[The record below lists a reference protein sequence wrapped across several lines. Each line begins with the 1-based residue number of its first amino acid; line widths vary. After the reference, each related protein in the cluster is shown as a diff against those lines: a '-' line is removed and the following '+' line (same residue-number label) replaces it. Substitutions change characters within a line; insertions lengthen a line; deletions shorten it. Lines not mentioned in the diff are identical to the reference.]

1 VSDEDARRGVRY
13 LLNGG
18 LSSLGPEE
26 FDKLLAV
33 VLQEE
38 LRTGPDRI
46 RTWEHL
52 HSLSLSCM
60 LISRALD
67 EGLKKVPPNFGAPGS
82 AARTSDADLL
92 CPSCKH
98 SINGHMREKHRD
110 WESRYRPHCSA
121 IGCGCGISQQEIE
134 EHHNKWRAQQQAD
147 FRRQTTKD
155 HGITYDQD
163 NAD

>member
-26 FDKLLAV
+26 FDKLLGAV
-33 VLQEE
+33 LNEE
-38 LRTGPDRI
+38 LRSGPDRI
-46 RTWEHL
+46 RTWEQL
-52 HSLSLSCM
+52 HTLSLSCA
-60 LISRALD
+60 LISKALD
-67 EGLKKVPPNFGAPGS
+67 EGLKRVPASLGAPGS
-82 AARTSDADLL
+82 AAAPARVPDLL

-110 WESRYRPHCSA
+110 WESRYRPHCSQ

-134 EHHNKWRAQQQAD
+134 EHHKRAQARTP
-147 FRRQTTKD
+147 FPPIRTEFS
-155 HGITYDQD
+155 YDQD